1 MKKARNEL
9 LKSQELIHSVFNT
22 TDIGIAV
29 IDETGRYIKTND
41 GYNKMLGYES
51 GELDGRLYTC
61 TVPPGQKK
69 EVHDKFNNLFVNGK
83 GEEESQVLKKNGE
96 TIFVYWTA
104 KLIYSSEAGK
114 FLMVTIR
121 DITESRKYR
130 NLFLNTERIAR
141 IAGWEYDV
149 LSKQIT
155 RTDEM
160 YDILGITSSVL
171 NRLTVEK
178 KMENIYDPVSRPL
191 IRKAWNEAL
200 RQGKPF
206 DLQLA
211 MNKGKNGK
219 KWIRVTGTPEFMHS
233 KICKIVGTLHDISNQ
248 KETELELERLSLVAS
263 KTNNA
268 VFISDGLG
276 KTIWINESVE
286 KITGYSGA
294 ELMGKKPGDILQG
307 PGTDPVVVTRMSKR
321 LKKHLPVSEVIKNYK
336 KDGTDFWMNMDIAP
350 VFKNNK
356 LENFIGVGIDVTEL
370 IHAREAEKIKDALEH
385 RQKLFNSI
393 ARNFPDGII
402 GVLDKRLH
410 YVFVGGAEIKKLGQ
424 TPEKFIGQNI
434 FDHLSQSS
442 NSEAVPFLKK
452 ALDGESVMFEA
463 EMNGQ
468 IYSISAVPLP
478 GSDKKETQLLVVL
491 YNITQ
496 RKKAEEHVRE
506 ALAQQMELN
515 ELKSKFVS
523 IASHEFRTPLST
535 ILSSTFLI
543 SKYSQSQDQE
553 KAQKHIDRI
562 ETSVRT
568 LTDILNDFLSLGRIE
583 DGKVE
588 NMVSEFNVVEFCD
601 TLTDE
606 VQPTLKKGQSIIY
619 HHEGMNHV
627 FSLDRQH
634 LRNVLVNLLSN
645 ASKYSPEGKTIWL
658 TSAYAN
664 RQMQFFIKDE
674 GIGIPVSDQPR
685 LFQTFFRANN
695 AVNIQGTGMGLHIVK
710 RFLDIMGGRIQFTSE
725 ENKGSTFSIQFPS
738 ANQ

>member
-1 MKKARNEL
+1 MKKTRNEV
-9 LKSQELIHSVFNT
+9 LKSQDLIHSVFNT

-61 TVPPGQKK
+61 TIPPGHKK
-69 EVHDKFNNLFVNGK
+69 EVRDKLDVLFSKGK
-83 GEEESQVLKKNGE
+83 GEEESQIIKKNGE
-96 TIFVYWTA
+96 TVFVYWTA
-104 KLIYSSEAGK
+104 KLIHSTDACK
-114 FLMVTIR
+114 LLMVTIR
-121 DITESRKYR
+121 DITEARKYR
-130 NLFLNTERIAR
+130 NLFLNTEKIAQ

-149 LSKQIT
+149 PSGKIT

-160 YDILGITSSVL
+160 YHILGITGSVL
-171 NRLTVEK
+171 NKLTTEKRLET
-178 KMENIYDPVSRPL
+178 IYDSVSLPV

-206 DLQLA
+206 DLQLSI
-211 MNKGKNGK
+211 NKGKYGK
-219 KWIRVTGTPEFMHS
+219 KWIRITGTPEFLNS
-233 KICKIVGTLHDISNQ
+233 KIIKINGTLHDITHQ

-268 VFISDGLG
+268 VFITDGLG
-276 KTIWINESVE
+276 KTIWVNESFE
-286 KITGYSGA
+286 KLTGYKKS
-294 ELMGKKPGDILQG
+294 EIIGKKPGELLQG
-307 PGTDPVVVTRMSKR
+307 PETDPVVTDRMSKR
-321 LKKHLPVSEVIKNYK
+321 LKKRLPVSEIIKNYK
-336 KDGTDFWMNMDIAP
+336 KDGTDFWINMDIAP
-350 VFKNNK
+350 VFKNNH

-370 IHAREAEKIKDALEH
+370 IHAREAEKIKEALEH

-410 YVFVGGAEIKKLGQ
+410 YVFVGGAEIRKLGL
-424 TPEKFIGQNI
+424 TPEKFIGDNI
-434 FDHLSQSS
+434 FNHLSEKS
-442 NSEAVPFLKK
+442 NAAAAPFLKK

-463 EMNGQ
+463 EMKGQ

-543 SKYSQSQDQE
+543 SKYSQSHDQG

-606 VQPTLKKGQSIIY
+606 VQPTLKKGQAIIY
-619 HHEGMNHV
+619 HHEGMNHI

-658 TSAYAN
+658 TSVYTN
-664 RQMQFFIKDE
+664 GHMEFIIKDE

-738 ANQ
+738 AIQ